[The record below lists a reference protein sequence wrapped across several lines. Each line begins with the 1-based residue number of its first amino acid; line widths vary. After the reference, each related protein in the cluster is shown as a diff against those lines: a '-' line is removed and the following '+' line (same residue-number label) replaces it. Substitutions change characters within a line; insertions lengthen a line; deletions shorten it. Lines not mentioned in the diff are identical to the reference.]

1 MFTLPKSGS
10 EGTTLVEVLVGVS
23 IVAIVSIFVGLSVYQ
38 FSVVRNNI
46 LDDTNKLYL
55 AEEAYEIIRFL
66 RDADWSN
73 ISGLTNNTSYYLQVS
88 TTTVAVGGSYEI
100 IDNKFNRSFLVQP
113 VYRNNSGDIV
123 ASTTSGASIDTDA
136 KHLFIYVGDNK
147 STTTMQA
154 VLVNLPS

>member
-55 AEEAYEIIRFL
+55 AEEAYEII
-66 RDADWSN
+66 S
-73 ISGLTNNTSYYLQVS
+73 
-88 TTTVAVGGSYEI
+88 
-100 IDNKFNRSFLVQP
+100 
-113 VYRNNSGDIV
+113 
-123 ASTTSGASIDTDA
+123 
-136 KHLFIYVGDNK
+136 
-147 STTTMQA
+147 
-154 VLVNLPS
+154 

>member
-88 TTTVAVGGSYEI
+88 TTTVAIGGSAEV
-100 IDNKFNRSFLVQP
+100 IDGKFNRSFLVQP